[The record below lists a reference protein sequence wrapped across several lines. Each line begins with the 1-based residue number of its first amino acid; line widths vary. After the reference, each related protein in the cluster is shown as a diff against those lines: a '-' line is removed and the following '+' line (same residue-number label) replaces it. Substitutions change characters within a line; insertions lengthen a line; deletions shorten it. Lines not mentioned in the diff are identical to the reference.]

1 MKNLLME
8 LLLLALIVMIAF
20 MIKRRLRGRPEQAAE
35 LPFKAIAVLLL
46 LMEAVKQLYY
56 LCVGYD
62 LYYIPLQICS
72 LFLICYP
79 LAAFAKGRL
88 KNCALCMSLCL
99 GCAASFAQIF
109 LSQILT
115 RDYLFRLF
123 TAEATLFH
131 YHTVLYHHV
140 VVLHF
145 VLMVILR
152 PYTPDKRDI
161 SPTVTAYAVFMLL
174 SCAGANLLQANY
186 SGFLNY
192 GAPAFDDFKKYG
204 QAVFNLVGFSLNAA
218 EYLLGVW
225 VCFSVYALGRRRR
238 KKKCVVEQE

>member
-1 MKNLLME
+1 MKNLLAE
-8 LLLLALIVMIAF
+8 LLLLALIVVIAF
-20 MIKRRLRGRPEQAAE
+20 IVKRWLCGKPEKTAE

-62 LYYIPLQICS
+62 LYHIPLQICS

-79 LAAFAKGRL
+79 LAAFAKGRV
-88 KNCALCMSLCL
+88 KNWALCMSLCL
-99 GCAASFAQIF
+99 GCAAAFAQVF

-145 VLMVILR
+145 VLMVVLR
-152 PYTPDKRDI
+152 PYMPDKRDI
-161 SPTVTAYAVFMLL
+161 FPTVVAYAVFMLI
-174 SCAGANLLQANY
+174 SCAGANLLHANY

-192 GAPAFDDFKKYG
+192 GAPAFDYFKKYG
-204 QAVFNLVGFSLNAA
+204 QAVFNLVGFSLNVA
-218 EYLLGVW
+218 EYLLGVL
-225 VCFSVYALGRRRR
+225 VCFFVHAFVRRRR
-238 KKKCVVEQE
+238 GEAPAA